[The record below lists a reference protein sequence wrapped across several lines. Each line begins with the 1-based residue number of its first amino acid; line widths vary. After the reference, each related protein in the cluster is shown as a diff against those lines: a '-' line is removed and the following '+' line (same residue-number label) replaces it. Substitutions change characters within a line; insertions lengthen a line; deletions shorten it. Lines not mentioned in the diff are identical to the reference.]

1 MKDVSINTKRCRSD
15 GDIRLRP
22 DPPPAAGIM
31 LCAGGSAGFLQG
43 VEAPALSWW
52 SVVVL
57 LVCLSPFQAT
67 ICLTQGSS
75 QADGCLCTSDILS
88 CTALHLE
95 EVPRDMPVS
104 AVTLDL
110 SNNRIVQLEGGSFSG
125 LPRLEMLRLAHNQ
138 LTVIHPGAFR
148 NSSGSLL
155 RHLDLSSNQL
165 RVLEPHYFQELL
177 GLEELLLFNNRIV
190 HVESRVLTGLRN
202 IRKAYL
208 SHNRLT
214 DFPFFSIQKHSHPLL
229 SMLDLSSNRLPKLPL
244 EDILNLPASVQGGL
258 YLHNNSL
265 VCECSMYRLF
275 RHWEK
280 QDFASVKFF
289 REEHVCLVYGIQRGT
304 VRFLVHGRYF
314 EKCNLTGVSFPQTEQ
329 NSSVSVRVGKAL
341 LLHCVT
347 SLSGHSVTFLWVAPN
362 SEFVVPPGNNQSLK
376 MFPNGSLEIVAAREQ
391 DSGIY
396 WCMARDQQHNETW
409 EVNVTVVLHHDSE
422 GHEPFNTGFTT
433 LLGCVVSLVL
443 VLMYLYL
450 TPCRCPPCMKAQSP
464 TTATPTPGNEA
475 GAGSG
480 QSSILTPTPPATTEG
495 PGRKVSTNK
504 HVVFLEPI
512 KEQQN
517 GRLRVGPG
525 AGAVQ
530 GHVGPGLLLGGEQH
544 QRLQSQQRAGET
556 DSIMSVF
563 SDTPIMLP

>member
-1 MKDVSINTKRCRSD
+1 MLYV
-15 GDIRLRP
+15 
-22 DPPPAAGIM
+22 AGNSG
-31 LCAGGSAGFLQG
+31 LLQG
-43 VEAPALSWW
+43 VVAPAVIAAPSWW

-57 LVCLSPFQAT
+57 LACLQLPQLSPIQAT
-67 ICLTQGSS
+67 ICLSQGSS
-75 QADGCLCTSDILS
+75 QAGRCLCASDILS
-88 CTALHLE
+88 CTAAGLE
-95 EVPRDMPVS
+95 QVPREMPVS

-110 SNNRIVQLEGGSFSG
+110 SHNRIVQLEGGGFEG
-125 LPRLEMLRLAHNQ
+125 LYRLETLRLAHNQ
-138 LTVIHPGAFR
+138 LTTIHPGAFR
-148 NSSGSLL
+148 NTSGTLL

-165 RVLEPHYFQELL
+165 GVLEPHYFLDL
-177 GLEELLLFNNRIV
+177 PGLEELLLFNNRIGQ
-190 HVESRVLTGLRN
+190 VEGGALAGLGSL
-202 IRKAYL
+202 RKAYL

-214 DFPFFSIQKHSHPLL
+214 DFPFFSIQEHSHPHL
-229 SMLDLSSNRLPKLPL
+229 SMLDLSSNRLSKLPQ
-244 EDILNLPASVQGGL
+244 EDILNLPISVQRGL

-275 RHWEK
+275 RHWEQK
-280 QDFASVKFF
+280 RFASVIDF
-289 REEHVCLVYGIQRGT
+289 RQEHTCLIFGIQKGT
-304 VRFLVHGRYF
+304 VRFFQHDRYF
-314 EKCNLTGVSFPQTEQ
+314 DNCNLTVMKEQ
-329 NSSVSVRVGKAL
+329 ESSVSVKEGKAA

-347 SLSGHSVTFLWVAPN
+347 TLTGQHVNFLWVSPDQEYVA
-362 SEFVVPPGNNQSLK
+362 PPGNNGSLK
-376 MFPNGSLEIVAAREQ
+376 MYTNGSLEIVAAREE

-396 WCMARDQQHNETW
+396 WCMALDLQQQRNETQ
-409 EVNVTVVLHHDSE
+409 EVNVTVVLHHDSAP
-422 GHEPFNTGFTT
+422 HESFNTGITT

-450 TPCRCPPCMKAQSP
+450 TPCRCPPCLKASTP
-464 TTATPTPGNEA
+464 ATATVSQGNEA

-517 GRLRVGPG
+517 GRLRAGPG
-525 AGAVQ
+525 AGVVQ
-530 GHVGPGLLLGGEQH
+530 GHLGPGLLLGADQH
-544 QRLQSQQRAGET
+544 SKLHNQSQQRAGEA